1 MIVTCRSLRQKT
13 KRSQHQEE
21 SSEQGKLRKQ
31 QHVRRGGEEL
41 PVAMR
46 VSSIR
51 VVHSSVSLWLLSVSI
66 CRVSY
71 ILLTRLLVSRR
82 VHRIPLRRP
91 EGHPS
96 HPIQ

>member
-1 MIVTCRSLRQKT
+1 MNLSLLLLLLIPLVALA
-13 KRSQHQEE
+13 SQHQEE

-31 QHVRRGGEEL
+31 QHVRRGEGL

-71 ILLTRLLVSRR
+71 ILLTRLLVSRS
-82 VHRIPLRRP
+82 VHWIPL
-91 EGHPS
+91 
-96 HPIQ
+96 

>member
-1 MIVTCRSLRQKT
+1 MNLSLLLLLLIPLVALA
-13 KRSQHQEE
+13 SQHQEE

-31 QHVRRGGEEL
+31 QHVRRGGEGL

-51 VVHSSVSLWLLSVSI
+51 VVHSYFSLWLVNVSI

-71 ILLTRLLVSRR
+71 ILLTRLLVSRS
-82 VHRIPLRRP
+82 VHWIPL
-91 EGHPS
+91 
-96 HPIQ
+96 

>member
-21 SSEQGKLRKQ
+21 SSEQGKRRKQ
-31 QHVRRGGEEL
+31 QHVRRGGEGL

-51 VVHSSVSLWLLSVSI
+51 VVHSYFSLWLVNVSI

-71 ILLTRLLVSRR
+71 ILLTRLLVSRS
-82 VHRIPLRRP
+82 VHWIPL
-91 EGHPS
+91 
-96 HPIQ
+96 